1 MEKAAVLIIA
11 LLAIGGCASQ
21 PEQALVRDP
30 QVAIIP
36 SGPTNQYPPGTVI
49 VIATPGFPWAA
60 KDVASVLSANAIAP
74 DLSLFAARNL
84 ALYNKNVIGLV
95 EVNVDVDNFFESVS
109 AVCRDVE
116 TKKVW
121 QETRV
126 LNFAGGRD
134 RLARDMVGGL
144 VTKVTGKPCP

>member
-1 MEKAAVLIIA
+1 
-11 LLAIGGCASQ
+11 
-21 PEQALVRDP
+21 
-30 QVAIIP
+30 
-36 SGPTNQYPPGTVI
+36 
-49 VIATPGFPWAA
+49 
-60 KDVASVLSANAIAP
+60 
-74 DLSLFAARNL
+74 
-84 ALYNKNVIGLV
+84 LYNKNVVGLV

-109 AVCRDVE
+109 AVCRDAE

-144 VTKVTGKPCP
+144 ITKVTGKPCP